1 MAYNVMAS
9 DLDII
14 RQQSIKKIIRLYIL
28 DFNYTR
34 VAEISGNMLAMNV
47 SIDSESDLR
56 RSCSVELVVV
66 DDSYNVTAGGR
77 VWLDKYIQPYI
88 GYENIHTGEIQWY
101 NQGIYLINAPSWQYD
116 AETKMLSFAGLDL
129 MSKLTGLRNGQL
141 EGLTYSIPAGQ
152 NVRKV
157 IIDTIKLAGF
167 NNYVVSECKS
177 KNGAIVP
184 TPYDIEISAGG
195 TVYDILS
202 ELRDIMP
209 NYEMFFDIDG
219 VFVYQPIPTGQNEP
233 VKIDDTVLNNILL
246 NESVDTDFE
255 SVKNYIEVYGQTY
268 SPDYYAET
276 ATFENNTIK
285 LTVSSLPTDWSLDIP
300 FDILIGF
307 TMPQDASGS
316 LSLQVNDWTGN
327 NQLIDSYGP
336 SSYNLVQGQY
346 YVIKYHYT
354 IIQAPKYYYIGKQQ
368 ISAIAKDD
376 NANSPFYIGGSVG
389 MIREVLSGGEYDNI
403 ITDSLAQQQADY
415 SLWQKTRLQ
424 DSIALSITPVPW
436 LDVNDIVK
444 HKAVGSSEVKKYIV
458 KNISTDYGQV
468 DGIQTITAI
477 TYYPLYPDI

>member
-1 MAYNVMAS
+1 MAYNVVTS
-9 DLDII
+9 DLDIV

-28 DFNYTR
+28 DFNYIR

-66 DDSYNVTAGGR
+66 DDSYNVASGSKI
-77 VWLDKYIQPYI
+77 WLNKYINPYI
-88 GYENIHTGEIQWY
+88 GYENIHTGEVQWY

-116 AETKMLSFAGLDL
+116 AETKTLSFAGLDL

-152 NVRKV
+152 NVRNV

-167 NNYVVSECKS
+167 NNYIVSECRS

-219 VFVYQPIPTGQNEP
+219 VFVYQPIPTGQNVP
-233 VKIDDTVLNNILL
+233 VKIDDTMLVNVLL
-246 NESVDTDFE
+246 NEAVDTDFE

-268 SPDYYAET
+268 SPDYYS
-276 ATFENNTIK
+276 ATTTYTGGVLS
-285 LTVSSLPTDWSLDIP
+285 LTVSGLPTTIADVP
-300 FDILIGF
+300 NNILIGF
-307 TMPQDASGS
+307 TAPQDISGTINVK
-316 LSLQVNDWTGN
+316 LN
-327 NQLIDSYGP
+327 NLTSAMALVDQYGE
-336 SSYNLVQGQY
+336 STYNLVKDKIYVIQWNYTDASTSPYY
-346 YVIKYHYT
+346 YV
-354 IIQAPKYYYIGKQQ
+354 GKQQ
-368 ISAIAKDD
+368 ISATAKDD
-376 NANSPFYIGGSVG
+376 NPDSPFYINGSVG

-436 LDVNDIVK
+436 LDVNDIVE

-468 DGIQTITAI
+468 DGMQTITAI

>member
-1 MAYNVMAS
+1 MAYNVVTS
-9 DLDII
+9 DLDIV

-28 DFNYTR
+28 DFNYIR

-66 DDSYNVTAGGR
+66 DDSYNVASGSKI
-77 VWLDKYIQPYI
+77 WLDKFINPYI
-88 GYENIHTGEIQWY
+88 GYENIHTGEVQWY

-116 AETKMLSFAGLDL
+116 AETKTLSFAGLDL

-152 NVRKV
+152 NVRNV

-167 NNYVVSECKS
+167 NNYIVSECRS

-219 VFVYQPIPTGQNEP
+219 VFVYQPIPTGQNVP
-233 VKIDDTVLNNILL
+233 VKIDDTMLVNVLL
-246 NESVDTDFE
+246 NEAVDTDFE

-268 SPDYYAET
+268 SPDYYS
-276 ATFENNTIK
+276 ATTTYTGGTLN
-285 LTVSSLPTDWSLDIP
+285 LTVSSLPTTAASVP
-300 FDILIGF
+300 NNILIGF
-307 TMPQDASGS
+307 TAPQDISGTINVK
-316 LSLQVNDWTGN
+316 LN
-327 NQLIDSYGP
+327 NLTSAMALVDQYGE
-336 SSYNLVQGQY
+336 STYNLVKDQIYVIQWNYTDASTSPYY
-346 YVIKYHYT
+346 YV
-354 IIQAPKYYYIGKQQ
+354 GKQQ
-368 ISAIAKDD
+368 ISATAKDD
-376 NANSPFYIGGSVG
+376 NPDSPFYINGSVG

-436 LDVNDIVK
+436 LDVNDIIE
-444 HKAVGSSEVKKYIV
+444 HKAVGSSEIKKYIV

-468 DGIQTITAI
+468 DGMQTITAI

>member
-1 MAYNVMAS
+1 MAYNVVTS

-28 DFNYTR
+28 DFNYAR

-56 RSCSVELVVV
+56 RSCSIELVVV
-66 DDSYNVTAGGR
+66 DDSYNVAAGGR
-77 VWLDKYIQPYI
+77 IWLDKYIQPYI
-88 GYENIHTGEIQWY
+88 GYENIHTGEVQWY

-116 AETKMLSFAGLDL
+116 AETKVLSFAGLDL

-152 NVRKV
+152 NVRNV

-167 NNYVVSECKS
+167 NNYIVSECRS

-209 NYEMFFDIDG
+209 NYEMFFDVDG
-219 VFVYQPIPTGQNEP
+219 VFIYQPIPTGQNVP
-233 VKIDDTVLNNILL
+233 VKIDDTMLKNVLL
-246 NESVDTDFE
+246 NEAVDTDFE
-255 SVKNYIEVYGQTY
+255 TVKNYIEVYGQTY
-268 SPDYYAET
+268 DPDYYSATTTYSGGVLNLSVSGLSTT
-276 ATFENNTIK
+276 AASVPNG
-285 LTVSSLPTDWSLDIP
+285 
-300 FDILIGF
+300 ILIGF
-307 TMPQDASGS
+307 TALQDINGAINVKLNNLTSAMP
-316 LSLQVNDWTGN
+316 
-327 NQLIDSYGP
+327 LIDQYGE
-336 SSYNLVQGQY
+336 STYNFVSGGY
-346 YVIKYHYT
+346 Y
-354 IIQAPKYYYIGKQQ
+354 IIQWNYTDAATSPYYYIGKQQ

-376 NANSPFYIGGSVG
+376 NPDSPFYISGSVG

-436 LDVNDIVK
+436 LDVNDIIG
-444 HKAVGSSEVKKYIV
+444 HKAVGASEAKKYIV

-468 DGIQTITAI
+468 DGMQTITAI

>member
-1 MAYNVMAS
+1 MAYNVVTS

-28 DFNYTR
+28 DFNYIR
-34 VAEISGNMLAMNV
+34 VAEISGNMIAMNV

-66 DDSYNVTAGGR
+66 DDSYNVASGSKI
-77 VWLDKYIQPYI
+77 WLDKFINPYI
-88 GYENIHTGEIQWY
+88 GYENIHTGEVQWY

-116 AETKMLSFAGLDL
+116 AETKTLSFAGLDL

-141 EGLTYSIPAGQ
+141 EGMDYSIEAGN
-152 NVRKV
+152 NVRTV
-157 IIDTIKLAGF
+157 MIDTLKLAGF
-167 NNYVVSECKS
+167 NNYIISECRS

-184 TPYDIEISAGG
+184 TLYDIEISAGG

-219 VFVYQPIPTGQNEP
+219 TFVYQPIPTGQNVP
-233 VKIDDTVLNNILL
+233 VKIDDTMLVNVLL
-246 NESVDTDFE
+246 NEAVDTDFE

-268 SPDYYAET
+268 DPDYYSST
-276 ATFENNTIK
+276 TTYSSGVLN
-285 LTVSSLPTDWSLDIP
+285 LTVSGLPTTIADVP
-300 FDILIGF
+300 NEILIGF
-307 TMPQDASGS
+307 TAPQDISGAINVK
-316 LSLQVNDWTGN
+316 LN
-327 NQLIDSYGP
+327 NLTAAMALTDQYGE
-336 SSYNLVQGQY
+336 STYNLIKDQV
-346 YVIKYHYT
+346 YVIQWNYT
-354 IIQAPKYYYIGKQQ
+354 DAATSPYYYIGKQQ
-368 ISAIAKDD
+368 IGAIAKDD
-376 NANSPFYIGGSVG
+376 NPDSPFYIDGSVG

-436 LDVNDIVK
+436 LDVNDIIE
-444 HKAVGSSEVKKYIV
+444 HKAVGSDEVKKYIV

>member
-1 MAYNVMAS
+1 MAYNVVTS

-28 DFNYTR
+28 DFNYAR
-34 VAEISGNMLAMNV
+34 VAEISGNMLDMNV
-47 SIDSESDLR
+47 SIDSKSDLR

-66 DDSYNVTAGGR
+66 DDSYNVAAGGR
-77 VWLDKYIQPYI
+77 IWLDKYIQPYI
-88 GYENIHTGEIQWY
+88 GYENIHTGEVQWY

-116 AETKMLSFAGLDL
+116 AETKTLSFAGLDL

-152 NVRKV
+152 NVRNV

-167 NNYVVSECKS
+167 NNYVVSECRS

-209 NYEMFFDIDG
+209 NYEIFFDVDG
-219 VFVYQPIPTGQNEP
+219 VFIYQPIPTGQNEP

-246 NESVDTDFE
+246 NEAVDTDFE
-255 SVKNYIEVYGQTY
+255 TVKNYIEVYGQTY
-268 SPDYYAET
+268 DPDYYS
-276 ATFENNTIK
+276 ATTTYSGGVLS
-285 LTVSSLPTDWSLDIP
+285 LTVSSLPTTAAIVP
-300 FDILIGF
+300 NGILIGF
-307 TMPQDASGS
+307 TAPQNINGPIHMR
-316 LSLQVNDWTGN
+316 LN
-327 NQLIDSYGP
+327 NLTTAMSLIDQYGE
-336 SSYNLVQGQY
+336 SAYSLVSGGY
-346 YVIKYHYT
+346 YVIQWNYT
-354 IIQAPKYYYIGKQQ
+354 DATTSPYYYIGKQQ
-368 ISAIAKDD
+368 ISAIAKDG
-376 NANSPFYIGGSVG
+376 NVNSPFYIGGSVG

-415 SLWQKTRLQ
+415 SLWKKTRLQ

>member
-1 MAYNVMAS
+1 MAYNVVTS
-9 DLDII
+9 DLDIV

-28 DFNYTR
+28 DFNYIR
-34 VAEISGNMLAMNV
+34 VAEISGNMIAMNV
-47 SIDSESDLR
+47 SVDAESDLR

-66 DDSYNVTAGGR
+66 DDSYNVASGSKI
-77 VWLDKYIQPYI
+77 WLDKFINPYI
-88 GYENIHTGEIQWY
+88 GYENIHTGEVQWY

-116 AETKMLSFAGLDL
+116 AETKTLSFAGLDL

-141 EGLTYSIPAGQ
+141 EGLTYSIPARQ
-152 NVRKV
+152 NVRNV

-167 NNYVVSECKS
+167 NNYIVSECRS

-209 NYEMFFDIDG
+209 NYEMFFDVDG
-219 VFVYQPIPTGQNEP
+219 VFVYQPIPTGQNVP
-233 VKIDDTVLNNILL
+233 VKIDDTMLVNVLL
-246 NESVDTDFE
+246 NEAVDTDFE

-268 SPDYYAET
+268 SPDYYS
-276 ATFENNTIK
+276 ATTTYTGGVLS
-285 LTVSSLPTDWSLDIP
+285 LTVSGLPTTIADVP
-300 FDILIGF
+300 NNILIGF
-307 TMPQDASGS
+307 TAPQDISGTINVK
-316 LSLQVNDWTGN
+316 LN
-327 NQLIDSYGP
+327 NLTSAMALVDQYGE
-336 SSYNLVQGQY
+336 STYNLVKDQIYVIQWNYTDASISPYY
-346 YVIKYHYT
+346 YV
-354 IIQAPKYYYIGKQQ
+354 GKQQ
-368 ISAIAKDD
+368 ISATAKDD
-376 NANSPFYIGGSVG
+376 NPDSPFYINGSVG

-436 LDVNDIVK
+436 LDVNDIIE
-444 HKAVGSSEVKKYIV
+444 HKAVGSDDVKKYIV

-468 DGIQTITAI
+468 DGMQTITAI

>member
-1 MAYNVMAS
+1 MAYNVVTS

-28 DFNYTR
+28 DFNYIR

-47 SIDSESDLR
+47 SIDAESDLR

-66 DDSYNVTAGGR
+66 DDSYNVASGSKI
-77 VWLDKYIQPYI
+77 WLDKYINPYI
-88 GYENIHTGEIQWY
+88 GYENIHTGEVQWY

-116 AETKMLSFAGLDL
+116 AETKTLSFAGLDP

-152 NVRKV
+152 NVRNV

-167 NNYVVSECKS
+167 NNYIASECRS

-219 VFVYQPIPTGQNEP
+219 TFVYQPIPTGQNVP
-233 VKIDDTVLNNILL
+233 VKIDDTMLVNVLL
-246 NESVDTDFE
+246 NEAVDTDFE
-255 SVKNYIEVYGQTY
+255 TVKNYIEVYGQTY
-268 SPDYYAET
+268 DPDYYS
-276 ATFENNTIK
+276 ATTTYSSGVLS
-285 LTVSSLPTDWSLDIP
+285 LTVSGLPTTAASVP
-300 FDILIGF
+300 NNILIGF
-307 TMPQDASGS
+307 TAPQDISGA
-316 LSLQVNDWTGN
+316 VNVKLN
-327 NQLIDSYGP
+327 NLTSVMALIDQYGE
-336 SSYNLVQGQY
+336 STYNLIKDQVYVIQWNYTDASTSPYY
-346 YVIKYHYT
+346 YV
-354 IIQAPKYYYIGKQQ
+354 GKQQ
-368 ISAIAKDD
+368 ISATAKDD
-376 NANSPFYIGGSVG
+376 NPDSPFYINGSVG

-436 LDVNDIVK
+436 LDVNDIIE
-444 HKAVGSSEVKKYIV
+444 HKAVGSDDVKKYIV

-468 DGIQTITAI
+468 DGMQTITAI